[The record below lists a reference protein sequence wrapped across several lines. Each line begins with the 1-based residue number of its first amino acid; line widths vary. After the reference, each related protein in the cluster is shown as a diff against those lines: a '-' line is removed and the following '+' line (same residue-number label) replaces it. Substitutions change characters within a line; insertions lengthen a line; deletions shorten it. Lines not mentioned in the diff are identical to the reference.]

1 MKSISFIL
9 FALPATLLADTISMP
24 KPLFFEDKSDHLK
37 PVGFAKNSPNLT
49 ADTPIFTP
57 TERANLDQTIT
68 ALLVNKQWQALKPA
82 LENYAKQTHFDP
94 ILYRYAK
101 GAMLRAEQDYD
112 GAIELY
118 QQILQAQ
125 PQLAYPRFDLGVMLF
140 ENKQYREAKQH
151 LNQARKALDPQMQPL
166 VERYLQAMA
175 ERQSWQPDAELQ
187 YTQTDNV
194 NNASSEREVE
204 IGGLRFVKN
213 ADSLPQ
219 KAHGFRYSLGAS
231 REINLSGNHFMAF
244 EVRFSGVHY
253 WDNQDYSEKSL
264 YGSFGYR
271 KHSALQSWG
280 VLPFFEQNWLASPR
294 YSQNYGVNLE
304 FRRQLN
310 RQWALSAYL
319 NHTQKRYA
327 DENIAQ
333 RYNGYLNGLS
343 TSLSYTINP
352 NWVLFGGV
360 ELSKDRT
367 RDKAETSLRKGGNIG
382 TLVRYGDWV
391 SRVSLRYVK
400 RNFLADNFYFPKK
413 RIDDEYSV
421 NASLWHNQIQ
431 WQGFVPKLNY
441 RYRKIDSN
449 IAAFYSRSSSEWFMT
464 VEKNW

>member
-1 MKSISFIL
+1 MKSIPFIL
-9 FALPATLLADTISMP
+9 LVLPSALLAETLSIP
-24 KPLFFEDKSDHLK
+24 KPIFFEDKTDHLK
-37 PVGFAKNSPNLT
+37 PVEFVKNSSNST
-49 ADTPIFTP
+49 ADTPIFMSI
-57 TERANLDQTIT
+57 EQANLDQTIT
-68 ALLVNKQWQALKPA
+68 TLLVTKQWQALKIA
-82 LENYAKQTHFDP
+82 LDSYVKQTNFDL

-112 GAIELY
+112 GAIALY

-140 ENKQYREAKQH
+140 ENKQYREAKQQ
-151 LNQARKALDPQMQPL
+151 LNQAKKALDPQMQPL

-175 ERQSWQPDAELQ
+175 ERQNWQPDAELQ

-204 IGGLRFVKN
+204 IGGLRFLKN
-213 ADSLPQ
+213 EDSLPQ
-219 KAHGFRYSLGAS
+219 KAHGFRYGLGAS
-231 REINLSGNHFMAF
+231 REINLSGNHFVAF
-244 EVRFSGVHY
+244 EGRFSGVHY

-280 VLPFFEQNWLASPR
+280 ILPFFEQNWLASPR
-294 YSQNYGVNLE
+294 YSKNFGANAE

-310 RQWALSAYL
+310 RQWTFSTNF

-333 RYNGYLNGLS
+333 RYNGYINGVS
-343 TSLSYTINP
+343 ASLSYTANP
-352 NWVLFGGV
+352 NWVMFGGV

-367 RDKAETSLRKGGNIG
+367 KDKAETSTRKGINIS
-382 TLVRYGDWV
+382 TLVRYGDVV

-400 RNFLADNFYFPKK
+400 RHFLTDNFYFPKK
-413 RIDDEYSV
+413 RLDDEYSV